1 MKPHISSCV
10 YYGRQQGLTL
20 VELMVA
26 ITLGLIV
33 TAGIIQVFVGS
44 KKTYSIEESLSRLQ
58 ESGRHALEYLSNDLR
73 MTSYWGCQ
81 PYADNVSNLL
91 NTSVIGYIDYAG
103 QWLTGSEGG
112 ANSDSISLRG
122 ADGSTALPLLPYYGA
137 NYDISTA
144 AALKVATGTFS
155 TGDKVLVSN
164 CKFGD
169 IFQVTDGSGG
179 LLRHITGSGSPGN
192 NSANLTTVYGADA
205 SVYFMKEVIYTIAR
219 GSDGQP
225 ALFRSINSVNQEVV
239 SDVTDMQILY
249 GEDTN
254 GDRSVDRYVPA
265 NTACLNFGNVYG
277 IRVTLIMQTG
287 DINTA
292 LAAGRSNRTFSTTVS
307 IRNRVL

>member
-33 TAGIIQVFVGS
+33 TAGIIQVFVGI
-44 KKTYSIEESLSRLQ
+44 KKTYSVEESLSRLQ
-58 ESGRHALEYLSNDLR
+58 ESGRLALEFLSNDLR

-81 PYADNVSNLL
+81 PYAANVTNLL
-91 NTSVIGYIDYAG
+91 NSAGIGYINYAG
-103 QWLTGSEGG
+103 H
-112 ANSDSISLRG
+112 
-122 ADGSTALPLLPYYGA
+122 PP
-137 NYDISTA
+137 
-144 AALKVATGTFS
+144 TGTFS

-169 IFQVTDGSGG
+169 IFQVTEASGG

-192 NSANLTTVYGADA
+192 NSGNLTTGYGADA
-205 SVYFMKEVIYTIAR
+205 SVYFMKEVIYTIAT

-265 NTACLNFGNVYG
+265 NTAGLNFGNVYG